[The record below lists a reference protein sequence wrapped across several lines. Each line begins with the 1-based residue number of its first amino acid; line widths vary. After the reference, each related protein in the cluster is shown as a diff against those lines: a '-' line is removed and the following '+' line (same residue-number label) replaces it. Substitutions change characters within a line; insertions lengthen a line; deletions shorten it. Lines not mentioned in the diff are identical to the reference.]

1 MIRLICLVL
10 HGNTKTTLHMKA
22 NIANPIYDSVFKNLM
37 EDEFFSA
44 IKNRD
49 TAILQR
55 DQTIAS
61 QKETI
66 ANLED
71 GLKTA
76 VKTMLKNGMTQDMVS
91 QAMNLTVEEITR
103 LANA

>member
-1 MIRLICLVL
+1 MSKVRKVSLAKL
-10 HGNTKTTLHMKA
+10 
-22 NIANPIYDSVFKNLM
+22 
-37 EDEFFSA
+37 DEFFSA
-44 IKNRD
+44 IENRD

-61 QKETI
+61 QKQELASQKQTI

-76 VKTMLKNGMTQDMVS
+76 VKTMLKNGMTKDMVS